1 MNPKRFF
8 IRPLWIL
15 LFLLALSLCA
25 CAERE
30 EDPLPTDST
39 VQDGSDPTA
48 GERTERVSV
57 RQEVLPYQTLYCDSD
72 SLYVG
77 EERQQTQGKE
87 GYCIYEYREIL
98 IDGVCVESERRETER
113 VEAIDA
119 VILRGTKPKTTPTGT
134 FRHPVSSKVTSPY
147 GWRVLNGV
155 REFHYGIDL
164 RAAVGT
170 SIAAADGGV
179 VVYAG
184 TPDGISASYGKLI
197 IIDHQNGYKT
207 YYAHLSSFSVR
218 VGDAVAQGQMIGR
231 SGITGNV
238 TGPHLHFEIRYNNQ
252 TKNPLLYLT

>member
-25 CAERE
+25 CAEQE
-30 EDPLPTDST
+30 EDPLPSGDSEREQSG
-39 VQDGSDPTA
+39 VSEPTH
-48 GERTERVSV
+48 TERVST
-57 RQEVLPYQTLYCDSD
+57 QTEVLPYQTTYRDSD

-77 EERQQTQGKE
+77 EERIQVQGKE
-87 GYCIYEYREIL
+87 GYCIYEYREL
-98 IDGVCVESERRETER
+98 LLDGVCVSSERHETER
-113 VEAIDA
+113 VEAVDA
-119 VILRGTKPKTTPTGT
+119 VILRGTKPKPIPTGT
-134 FRHPVSSKVTSPY
+134 FRYPVSSKVTSPY
-147 GWRVLNGV
+147 GWRVLGGV

-170 SIAAADGGV
+170 PIAAADGGV

-184 TPDGISASYGKLI
+184 VPDGISASYGKLI
-197 IIDHQNGYKT
+197 IIDHKNGYKT

-218 VGDAVAQGQMIGR
+218 VGDAVAQGQIIGK

-252 TKNPLLYLT
+252 TKNPLLYLK